1 MRRFSRQVVECV
13 IILVLLEE
21 KIKRPAWRSLFPHE
35 QGGSR
40 ILHVIPAKRKNIFA
54 GESRPTRARGLKLHH
69 IRPSPVLGSVAPHA
83 GAWIET
89 GLAVLPNESTGVAPH
104 AGAWIETALQRFE
117 EHRAL
122 VAPHAGAWIETH
134 TGRKEA
140 HNNGVAPHA
149 GAWIET
155 QPSSFRFAFPWSRP
169 TRARGLKPLSA
180 VCLAIRLRRAPR
192 GRVD

>member
-54 GESRPTRARGLKLHH
+54 GESRPTRARGLKPLKNR
-69 IRPSPVLGSVAPHA
+69 IWLCSSP
-83 GAWIET
+83 
-89 GLAVLPNESTGVAPH
+89 
-104 AGAWIETALQRFE
+104 
-117 EHRAL
+117 
-122 VAPHAGAWIETH
+122 
-134 TGRKEA
+134 
-140 HNNGVAPHA
+140 
-149 GAWIET
+149 
-155 QPSSFRFAFPWSRP
+155 SRP
-169 TRARGLKPLSA
+169 TRARGLKPALPYCPMNRLASRPTRARGLKLLCKGLKSIALLSRPTRA
-180 VCLAIRLRRAPR
+180 RGLKHILAGKRLIIMASRPTRARGLKPNLQVSDLPFRGRAPR

>member
-54 GESRPTRARGLKLHH
+54 GESRPTRARGLKQNGDVEVSG
-69 IRPSPVLGSVAPHA
+69 RA
-83 GAWIET
+83 G
-89 GLAVLPNESTGVAPH
+89 
-104 AGAWIETALQRFE
+104 
-117 EHRAL
+117 
-122 VAPHAGAWIETH
+122 
-134 TGRKEA
+134 
-140 HNNGVAPHA
+140 
-149 GAWIET
+149 
-155 QPSSFRFAFPWSRP
+155 
-169 TRARGLKPLSA
+169 
-180 VCLAIRLRRAPR
+180 RAPR

>member
-54 GESRPTRARGLKLHH
+54 GESRPTRARGLKHAA
-69 IRPSPVLGSVAPHA
+69 VEVADRVDA
-83 GAWIET
+83 
-89 GLAVLPNESTGVAPH
+89 
-104 AGAWIETALQRFE
+104 
-117 EHRAL
+117 
-122 VAPHAGAWIETH
+122 
-134 TGRKEA
+134 
-140 HNNGVAPHA
+140 
-149 GAWIET
+149 
-155 QPSSFRFAFPWSRP
+155 SRP
-169 TRARGLKPLSA
+169 TRARGLKPHFAARCCGAFAS
-180 VCLAIRLRRAPR
+180 RAPR